1 MLLERKMVPYLPI
14 LTFHAL
20 DDQSSV
26 ISFSPELFWSGI
38 AKLYE
43 KGYRTVSLLE
53 AANFLGRG
61 KPFPDRSFVITFD
74 DGYESIYKE
83 AFPVLQ
89 YYGLSATV
97 FLTVGEK
104 EVTNP
109 AYRLPSLNGRSMLS
123 WPEIQEMTRGGI
135 IFGAHTLNHPDL
147 TRIPRER
154 MEAEIRDSKKIIENT
169 LGTPVSSFAYPYGRY
184 NKSIQDLVQR
194 HFACACSDKLG
205 LMSVDSDP
213 YALERVDAYYLR
225 TDKLFDL
232 IWTRAFPSYIQV
244 RSIFRR
250 IRRAIQL
257 S

>member
-1 MLLERKMVPYLPI
+1 MVPYLPI

-26 ISFSPELFWSGI
+26 ISFSPELFRSGI

-53 AANFLGRG
+53 ATNFLGRG
-61 KPFPDRSFVITFD
+61 KLFPDRSFVITFD

-109 AYRLPSLNGRSMLS
+109 AYRLPSLNRRSMLS
-123 WPEIQEMTRGGI
+123 WTEIQEMTRWGI

-154 MEAEIRDSKKIIENT
+154 MEAEIRDSKEIIENT

-232 IWTRAFPSYIQV
+232 IWTRAFPSYIEV
-244 RSIFRR
+244 RGIFRR

>member
-1 MLLERKMVPYLPI
+1 MVPYLPI

-26 ISFSPELFWSGI
+26 ISFSPELFRSGI

-53 AANFLGRG
+53 AANCLGRG
-61 KPFPDRSFVITFD
+61 KRFSDRSFVITFD

-104 EVTNP
+104 EATNP

-123 WPEIQEMTRGGI
+123 WTEIQEMKRWGI
-135 IFGAHTLNHPDL
+135 LFGAHTLNHPDL

-154 MEAEIRDSKKIIENT
+154 MEVEIRDSKKIIENS

-184 NKSIQDLVQR
+184 NKPIRDLVQQ
-194 HFACACSDKLG
+194 HFASACSDKLG
-205 LMSVDSDP
+205 LMSVNSDP

-244 RSIFRR
+244 RGIFRR

>member
-1 MLLERKMVPYLPI
+1 MVPYLPI

-26 ISFSPELFWSGI
+26 ISFSPELFRSGI

-53 AANFLGRG
+53 AANCLGRG

-109 AYRLPSLNGRSMLS
+109 AYRLPSLNGRSMLN

-154 MEAEIRDSKKIIENT
+154 MEAEIRDSKKSSKT
-169 LGTPVSSFAYPYGRY
+169 L
-184 NKSIQDLVQR
+184 
-194 HFACACSDKLG
+194 
-205 LMSVDSDP
+205 
-213 YALERVDAYYLR
+213 
-225 TDKLFDL
+225 
-232 IWTRAFPSYIQV
+232 
-244 RSIFRR
+244 
-250 IRRAIQL
+250 
-257 S
+257 

>member
-1 MLLERKMVPYLPI
+1 
-14 LTFHAL
+14 
-20 DDQSSV
+20 
-26 ISFSPELFWSGI
+26 
-38 AKLYE
+38 
-43 KGYRTVSLLE
+43 
-53 AANFLGRG
+53 
-61 KPFPDRSFVITFD
+61 
-74 DGYESIYKE
+74 
-83 AFPVLQ
+83 
-89 YYGLSATV
+89 
-97 FLTVGEK
+97 
-104 EVTNP
+104 
-109 AYRLPSLNGRSMLS
+109 MLS
-123 WPEIQEMTRGGI
+123 WSEIQEMKRWGI

-154 MEAEIRDSKKIIENT
+154 MEVEIRDSKKIIENT

-244 RSIFRR
+244 RGIFRR